1 MKKLWPIIFTAFLV
15 VSCSS
20 NTKNEI
26 SMEKKQVPE
35 VYDREELHERMREM
49 INSSE
54 KLSEKQKGDF
64 LTLHEDVLEKVDTIT
79 SDMRKLKIVLFKDL
93 TEAEY
98 DKKKVNEL
106 RRQLKQLNNE
116 KFETMI
122 NAMSNARDILG
133 VSFKDVYPRDYF
145 GHSFRERY

>member
-79 SDMRKLKIVLFKDL
+79 SDMRKLKLVLFKNL
-93 TEAEY
+93 TEEKY

-106 RRQLKQLNNE
+106 RRQLKKLNNE

-133 VSFKDVYPRDYF
+133 VSFKDVYPRDDF
-145 GHSFRERY
+145 GHGGHDYF